1 MSGPQN
7 GVNVMTGLIRLA
19 AAVALCMLIAAAPAR
34 AQSPSPEAMAA
45 AKELI
50 EASRAADQFKT
61 LLPLISQQLKPAI
74 AQGRPEVERDYDQI
88 MPLLTELAQRE
99 FAKVAADMAAIYAR
113 NFSVEEMR
121 QITAFYRSPVGQA
134 FLDRFPAVAQQSVAV
149 GQKFGE
155 ALVKEMQQTLTD
167 ELRKRGHKL

>member
-1 MSGPQN
+1 MR
-7 GVNVMTGLIRLA
+7 LITLA
-19 AAVALCMLIAAAPAR
+19 AFAMATCLASGLAR
-34 AQSPSPEAMAA
+34 AQDSSPEALAA
-45 AKELI
+45 GRELI

-61 LLPLISQQLKPAI
+61 LLPLIARQLKPAI
-74 AQGRPEVERDYDQI
+74 VQGRPEIERDYDQV
-88 MPLLTELAQRE
+88 MPLMIDLAQRQL
-99 FAKVAADMAAIYAR
+99 AKVTDDMAAIYAR

-134 FLDRFPAVAQQSVAV
+134 FLERFPAVAQQSLAL

-155 ALVKEMQQTLTD
+155 SLVKEMQRTLTD

>member
-1 MSGPQN
+1 MR
-7 GVNVMTGLIRLA
+7 LITLA
-19 AAVALCMLIAAAPAR
+19 AIAVATCLASGLAR
-34 AQSPSPEAMAA
+34 AQDSSPEGLAA
-45 AKELI
+45 GQELI

-61 LLPLISQQLKPAI
+61 LLPLIARQLKPAI
-74 AQGRPEVERDYDQI
+74 VQGRPEIERDYDQV
-88 MPLLTELAQRE
+88 MPLMIDLAQRQL
-99 FAKVAADMAAIYAR
+99 AKVTDDMAAIYAR

-134 FLDRFPAVAQQSVAV
+134 FLERFPAVAQQSLAL

-155 ALVKEMQQTLTD
+155 SLVKEMQRTVTD

>member
-1 MSGPQN
+1 M
-7 GVNVMTGLIRLA
+7 NVMTGLTRIA
-19 AAVALCMLIAAAPAR
+19 AAAALCFLCLSIAAAPAR
-34 AQSPSPEAMAA
+34 AQAPSPEAMAA

-88 MPLLTELAQRE
+88 MPLLTELAQRQ
-99 FAKVAADMAAIYAR
+99 FAQVADDMAAIYAR

-134 FLDRFPAVAQQSVAV
+134 FLDRFPAVAQQSLAV

-155 ALVKEMQQTLTD
+155 SLVKEMQRTLTD